1 MKVDILDWLLTL
13 PFSLAFLGILLIF
26 DPLQRL
32 ARLFGPRAH
41 LRVVDLLNHCLVAS
55 LKLLGTRFEISIP
68 HPLPAG
74 TQCVI
79 ISNHQSLFDIP
90 LISSVLA
97 HLAPRFVAK
106 KELGHY
112 VPSISFNLRQDYN
125 ALIDRQNPRESIK
138 VIRRFGKAIAGYG
151 FSAVIFPEGT
161 RARDGVLKE
170 FHAAGF
176 TSLLE
181 ELPQALVLPVTI
193 DGSWQLAS
201 HKYRPIPRGQ
211 TMRMVVGAP
220 INRANFSG
228 PRELIAEARRQIE
241 ESLSTLRR
249 ES

>member
-13 PFSLAFLGILLIF
+13 PFSLTFLGILLIF

-32 ARLFGPRAH
+32 ARLFGPQAH

-55 LKLLGTRFEISIP
+55 LRLVGTRFEVDVT

-97 HLAPRFVAK
+97 HLSPRFVAK
-106 KELGHY
+106 KELGRFI
-112 VPSISFNLRQDYN
+112 PSISFNLRQDYN
-125 ALIDRQNPRESIK
+125 ALIDRKNARESIR
-138 VIRRFGKAIAGYG
+138 VIRKFGKTIHRYG

-161 RARDGVLKE
+161 RARDGELKQ
-170 FHAAGF
+170 FHSAGF

-181 ELPQALVLPVTI
+181 ELPEALVLPVTI

-201 HKYRPIPRGQ
+201 HRYRPIPRGQ
-211 TMRMVVGAP
+211 TMRLIVGTP
-220 INRANFSG
+220 INRAEFPN
-228 PRELIAEARRQIE
+228 PRELIAEARIQIE
-241 ESLSTLRR
+241 ETLKKLRQ
-249 ES
+249 